1 MRCCGA
7 RSIWRCGDRSIAAAL
22 TLALASIALPATP
35 IRPLD
40 AQEIWRPDARW
51 LTIRTEHFDV
61 HFPEEF
67 EQWSTEVAQR
77 LESVRGAVGREV
89 GSLPK
94 KRVTVLVA
102 DPLNLSN
109 GSAWPFREAPAIIL
123 WPTPPD
129 PRSFVGD
136 TRSWPEVLSV
146 HEFAHLAHLMRPGR
160 SPRDRIVARL
170 LPLGAAPIAL
180 KSPRWVIEGYATYI
194 EGRLT
199 GSGRPHGVWRP
210 ATLRQWALEGR
221 LPSYDQLSGWGDYN
235 GGAFAYLGGSAFL
248 EWLAARR
255 GDSTVVHLW
264 RRMTARTDRTFDQAF
279 AGVYGGSPREL
290 YGRFSA
296 ELTGR
301 ALDVERN
308 LRAAGLVEGTMVQH
322 LAWTTG
328 DPAVSRDGARLAVV
342 LRSRDTPGRIVLWST
357 ADEPEDSAAV
367 RRRAD
372 ALRKDPEDVPAV
384 RYYPPPKKP
393 LATLRARDGR
403 AYDHP
408 RFLADGRLLVTRFET
423 MGDGSLRPDLYLWD
437 PARHSVRRVTRAAGI
452 RSADPAP
459 DGQWAAATRCLA
471 GRCDLVRVWLADGR
485 VDTLASGT
493 PTRAYYRPRVSPDG
507 RSIAVSVSDSG
518 RWRLQLRDGSGSLRF
533 LDPADG
539 VNRYDGDFTRDGTQ
553 IVHVSEAGG
562 IPNLA
567 LLDLSTGQSRI
578 LTRVTGAAVAPS
590 PTDSAVFF
598 LTLHAAGYD
607 VRRLS
612 LAATTTADR
621 VLPIDSIMS
630 PAVQRP
636 VVPSDS
642 FPARPL
648 PASRAYGL
656 GPREFR
662 LLNAYAL
669 GADGKE
675 AVGGVAST
683 DKVGR
688 LIWTLQGAIG
698 SAWRPRGAALSA
710 TYRGMRPWLD
720 GEIFSLTRNAS
731 RQRPTGFTV
740 PDDDVDLRGATV
752 AVRTRQV
759 AGPAAVEAR
768 AGASLQTIRLSHG
781 AATRRDLAFL
791 QLGAALRQRGDER
804 YATERVSFSATHGG
818 SPDSL
823 GTRRPFTRSI
833 ASASLAIGTPAGAVR
848 AEGAYGITSYGTDAF
863 ERFTVGGS
871 SPSYVD
877 DATLSQ
883 WVAMPALPFATL
895 RGRKFASYR
904 VALGDEAFSPFFW
917 AGTAGDDPHRW
928 IRVLGVEG
936 RLAVQPIPVI
946 RLPAAEVRAG
956 TGYTLDDPW
965 RKRLRAWMSLRYRP

>member
-1 MRCCGA
+1 L
-7 RSIWRCGDRSIAAAL
+7 SL
-22 TLALASIALPATP
+22 FLASVASLGAAVTP
-35 IRPLD
+35 LHG
-40 AQEIWRPDARW
+40 QEIWRPEAKWR
-51 LTIRTEHFDV
+51 TIRTEHFDV
-61 HFPEEF
+61 HFPKEF

-136 TRSWPEVLSV
+136 ARSWPEVLSV

-221 LPSYDQLSGWGDYN
+221 LPSYEQLSGWGEYN
-235 GGAFAYLGGSAFL
+235 GGVFPYLGGSAFL

-301 ALDVERN
+301 ALAVERE
-308 LRAAGLVEGTMVQH
+308 LQAAGLVEGTMVQH

-328 DPAVSRDGARLAVV
+328 DPAVSPDGTRLAVV
-342 LRSRDTPGRIVLWST
+342 LRSRDVPARVVIWST
-357 ADEPEDSAAV
+357 ADEPEDTAAV
-367 RRRAD
+367 RRRAE
-372 ALRKDPEDVPAV
+372 AQRKDPQDVPAV
-384 RYYPPPKKP
+384 RFYPPPKKP
-393 LATLRARDGR
+393 LATLRALDGR
-403 AYDHP
+403 AYDNP
-408 RFLADGRLLVTRFET
+408 RFLADGRRLLVTRFET
-423 MGDGSLRPDLYLWD
+423 LGDGNLRPDLYLWD
-437 PARHSVRRVTRAAGI
+437 PSRHSVRRVTHAAGI

-459 DGQWAAATRCLA
+459 DGTWAAATRCLA

-485 VDTLASGT
+485 VETLATGS

-507 RSIAVSVSDSG
+507 RSIVVSVSDSG
-518 RWRLQLRDGSGSLRF
+518 RWRMELRDTSGSVRYI
-533 LDPADG
+533 DPADG
-539 VNRYDGDFTRDGTQ
+539 VNRYDPDFTRDGRQ
-553 IVHVSEAGG
+553 ILHVSEAGG
-562 IPNLA
+562 IPNVA
-567 LLDLSTGQSRI
+567 VIDLSTGQSRT

-590 PTDSAVFF
+590 ATDSTVFF

-607 VRRLS
+607 VRRIPLGP
-612 LAATTTADR
+612 TTVADR
-621 VLPIDSIMS
+621 VLPIDSMLS

-636 VVPSDS
+636 VVTSDS
-642 FPARPL
+642 FPARPVSA
-648 PASRAYGL
+648 PHAYGL
-656 GPREFR
+656 GPREYR

-675 AVGGVAST
+675 VVAGLAST

-688 LIWTLQGAIG
+688 LIWTLQGALG
-698 SAWRPRGAALSA
+698 SSWRPRGAALSA
-710 TYRGMRPWLD
+710 TYRGVRPWLD

-731 RQRPTGFTV
+731 RQRPTGFTL
-740 PDDDVDLRGATV
+740 PDDDLDVRGATF
-752 AVRTRQV
+752 AVRARQF

-768 AGASLQTIRLSHG
+768 TGASIQTMRLAH
-781 AATRRDLAFL
+781 AAWSRRDLGFV
-791 QLGAALRQRGDER
+791 QIGAALRQRGDER
-804 YATERVSFSATHGG
+804 YVIERVSFSASRVA

-823 GTRRPFTRSI
+823 GMRRSFTRGMVTGSI
-833 ASASLAIGTPAGAVR
+833 GAGTQAGSAR
-848 AEGAYGITSYGTDAF
+848 AEGSYGVVSYGASAF
-863 ERFTVGGS
+863 ERFSVGGS
-871 SPSYVD
+871 PPSYVD
-877 DATLSQ
+877 EATFSQ
-883 WVAMPALPFATL
+883 WVPMPALPFGTL

-904 VALGDEAFSPFFW
+904 FAVGDETFSPFFW
-917 AGTAGDDPHRW
+917 AAAGDSLRRW
-928 IRVLGVEG
+928 IHVVGVDG

-956 TGYTLDDPW
+956 AGYTLDDPW